1 MKIYTK
7 TGDQG
12 TTSLVGG
19 VRIDKSHAR
28 IEAYGTIDELNSAL
42 GYLLSLLPDGVDVT
56 LLERVQHEL
65 FNIGTHLA
73 TDREQ
78 RPDAPV
84 PPLDPSNVT
93 QLEAAIDQMQAQLPP
108 QAHFILP
115 GGTPAAAW
123 AHVCRTICR
132 RAERRVV
139 SLSHLAE
146 VPSLPYNTLIGSPII
161 YSFWHVLSTIMPICR
176 KKLGKTLAN
185 NNKSIIFAA

>member
-7 TGDQG
+7 TGDKG

-19 VRIDKSHAR
+19 VRIDKSHTR
-28 IEAYGTIDELNSAL
+28 IEAYGTLDELSSAL
-42 GYLLSLLPDGVDVT
+42 GYLLSLLPDGVDVA

-115 GGTPAAAW
+115 GGAPAAAW

-146 VPSLPYNTLIGSPII
+146 VPSHALLYLNRLSDYLFVLARFINHNAELIEKTWQNT
-161 YSFWHVLSTIMPICR
+161 C
-176 KKLGKTLAN
+176 K
-185 NNKSIIFAA
+185 

>member
-42 GYLLSLLPDGVDVT
+42 GYLLSLLPDGVDIA

-93 QLEAAIDQMQAQLPP
+93 QLEAAIDPKPILYCLEERLP
-108 QAHFILP
+108 QP
-115 GGTPAAAW
+115 G
-123 AHVCRTICR
+123 RTFV
-132 RAERRVV
+132 APF
-139 SLSHLAE
+139 AD
-146 VPSLPYNTLIGSPII
+146 VPS
-161 YSFWHVLSTIMPICR
+161 
-176 KKLGKTLAN
+176 
-185 NNKSIIFAA
+185 AAL

>member
-7 TGDQG
+7 TGDKG

-19 VRIDKSHAR
+19 VRIDKSHVR

-42 GYLLSLLPDGVDVT
+42 GYLLSLLPDGVDVA

-78 RPDAPV
+78 RPNAPV

-93 QLEAAIDQMQAQLPP
+93 PSPFYI
-108 QAHFILP
+108 
-115 GGTPAAAW
+115 AW
-123 AHVCRTICR
+123 RNACRSLGAR
-132 RAERRVV
+132 
-139 SLSHLAE
+139 LSHHLQTCRAPRCKL
-146 VPSLPYNTLIGSPII
+146 VASGGSAFPCLTISQSPLRLPLRFGTFYQP
-161 YSFWHVLSTIMPICR
+161 
-176 KKLGKTLAN
+176 
-185 NNKSIIFAA
+185 